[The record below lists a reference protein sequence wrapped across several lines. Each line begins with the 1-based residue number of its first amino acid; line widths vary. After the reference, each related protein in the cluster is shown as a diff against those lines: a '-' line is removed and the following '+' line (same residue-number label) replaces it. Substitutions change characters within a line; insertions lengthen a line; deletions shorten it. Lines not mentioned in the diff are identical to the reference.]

1 MTTSMNPTHLNA
13 PFDTQKLDRLLEEHE
28 INVLIASSKHNTQYL
43 LGGYRFFFFEAFD
56 AIGVSR
62 YLPLLVYFR
71 NKPDQTTYL
80 GNRMEAF
87 EEALDKFWVPRVVNK
102 FWGTRDAIQGAAEVI
117 RSITANPGT
126 IAIESAF
133 LPADAY
139 QALAAEFP
147 NSRFVDGLVPLER
160 LRAVKTTAEL
170 RLVKEASER
179 VVAAMLAAF
188 AKHAPGA
195 TKNDLVQSLR
205 LEEVARGL
213 KFEYCLVT
221 AGTNTN
227 RAPSDQPW
235 RAGEIASLDSGG
247 NLEGYI
253 GDLCRMGI
261 LGQPDNELED
271 FLAEVDAIQ
280 MAARKPIRA
289 GAMGA
294 SVFEEAQR
302 QLNASPHR
310 ANIDFMAHGMGLISH
325 EAPRLTGRGAVPYP
339 GDDAMRPLEAGMV
352 ISIETTLIHPV
363 RGFIKLEDTVA
374 VTETGW
380 EAYGDAGRGWNIA
393 GK

>member
-1 MTTSMNPTHLNA
+1 MTMSMKA
-13 PFDTQKLDRLLEEHE
+13 PFDTQKLDRLLEEQG
-28 INVLIASSKHNTQYL
+28 IDVLIASSKHNIQYL
-43 LGGYRFFFFEAFD
+43 LGGYRFFFFDSFD

-71 NKPDQTTYL
+71 NRPEQTVYL
-80 GNRMEAF
+80 GNRMEAY
-87 EEALDKFWVPRVVNK
+87 EEALDRFWVPRVANK
-102 FWGTRDAIQGAAEVI
+102 FWGTRDAALGAVEAV
-117 RSITANPGT
+117 RSVVDSPNT

-160 LRAVKTTAEL
+160 LRSVKTPAEL
-170 RLVKEASER
+170 QLVKEASER
-179 VVAAMLAAF
+179 VVSAMLAAF
-188 AKHAPGA
+188 ANHTPGA
-195 TKNDLVQSLR
+195 TKNELVQSLR
-205 LEEVARGL
+205 VEEVARGL

-221 AGTNTN
+221 AGANTN

-235 RAGEIASLDSGG
+235 NAGEIASLDSGG

-261 LGQPDNELED
+261 LGQPDSELVD
-271 FLAEVDAIQ
+271 LLAEVDAIQ
-280 MAARKPIRA
+280 MAARKPIRS

-302 QLNASPHR
+302 QLAISPHR
-310 ANIDFMAHGMGLISH
+310 GNIDFMAHGMGLISH
-325 EAPRLTGRGAVPYP
+325 EAPRLTGKGAVPYP
-339 GDDAMRPLEAGMV
+339 GDDALRPLEAGMV
-352 ISIETTLIHPV
+352 LSIETTLTHSV

-374 VTETGW
+374 VTDAGW
-380 EAYGDAGRGWNIA
+380 EAYGDAGRGWNVA
-393 GK
+393 GKPT